1 MAFSQPAVTVAPKLV
16 SVSYSGN
23 DNTIT
28 LHFDRTVTAGN
39 GNLVISN
46 GHSQSYVGANGLS
59 SRIVG
64 ATDTRT
70 LDDSDGQISY
80 STTDGTVTIHLNS
93 ALHSG
98 ESYSVTMDAG
108 AVQDAATSGA
118 IGRISATT
126 LFNFTASGN
135 ASVPVPPVAAVGAAI
150 HFTDTGASSSDYI
163 TASLEQQVTG
173 TYSGSLDAN
182 EFIQVSLDN
191 GASWHQAFANAD
203 NHTWNYSG
211 SIDTGNL
218 ASGADGNLNGALL
231 ARVSNTAGGSSATAS
246 QAYVYSNHP
255 IEISVNPTV
264 SFSDDTG
271 SDRTDLITNT
281 ASQTV
286 SGIYEGV
293 LHDGQTLQI
302 SVDNGS
308 TWINASASGGS
319 WQASNVTLLEG
330 KHEMQMRVTDTVG
343 NASNTAY
350 SEYTLI
356 SSGLGLNGRALTLT
370 SDTGASSTDGITKA
384 ISTVSLNVSN
394 LHGVH
399 IGDTFEVIDTSHGS
413 TVVGSYTIQYGD
425 LYYGTSDYLAQ
436 GEHNDAPRTAL
447 NINVTGSFSDGAQHL
462 AVHLV
467 DIAGNVG
474 TSSDTVDV
482 TLDATPP
489 VIQSS
494 AVSINT
500 ITLTFSEAVSLS
512 GNLSL
517 QVSDGNDTGGDN
529 QVLTVEAGQISVS
542 DNTVT
547 LTLPYSLEPGSHYD
561 ITLQDGSIVDNAGNS
576 AYDVYTSLLNFIT
589 DGGAPPQL
597 SGIALSN
604 DSGLA
609 GDYVTNAA
617 SQILHGSYTGT
628 LGADDQVEVSL
639 DGSSWSTATINRD
652 TMTWSLSAT
661 LTDGSHTIEARLSS
675 DYGTAITQGYT
686 LDTTAPAAQIVPSA
700 TSFAYTSDS
709 QTITGQ
715 YSLASGLLDEIVEV
729 SLDNGNSWQTAT
741 TANIS
746 SGISSWSVT
755 GAAPYGLIE
764 VRVSDAAG
772 NHTNYAD
779 SGSSVIVLG
788 ANVGQSFDTSA
799 GSAPIFGGSD
809 TNFFNLS
816 APDHNILSGGAG
828 IDTVT
833 LRFNN
838 ATLPL
843 AKLFG
848 IEVIDMSPTYQSTTY
863 GGNTIFGIA
872 PTNVTAMTDLIAG
885 GHQLQIDGNDTSSVY
900 LGEGWG
906 SYSTTENSGYHTY
919 HSTADS
925 NVVLLIG
932 NAIRIETSA

>member
-135 ASVPVPPVAAVGAAI
+135 ASVPATPAAAVGAAI

-255 IEISVNPTV
+255 IEVSVNPTV

-308 TWINASASGGS
+308 TWINASASAGI
-319 WQASNVTLLEG
+319 WQASNITLLEG
-330 KHEMQMRVTDTVG
+330 KHGMQMRVTDTMG

-356 SSGLGLNGRALTLT
+356 SSGLGLNGRALTLA
-370 SDTGASSTDGITKA
+370 SDNGASNADGVTNA
-384 ISTVSLNVSN
+384 ISSVSLNVSN

-399 IGDTFEVIDTSHGS
+399 VGNVFQVIDTSNNS
-413 TVVGSYTIQYGD
+413 VVGSYTIQSGD
-425 LYYGTSDYLAQ
+425 LYYGTGDYLAQ
-436 GEHNDAPRTAL
+436 GYNDRNERTAL
-447 NINVTGSFSDGAQHL
+447 NISVDGVFSDGAQHL
-462 AVHLV
+462 AVRLV

-474 TSSDTVDV
+474 TSSSIVDV

-489 VIQSS
+489 VVQSS
-494 AVSINT
+494 AISGST
-500 ITLTFSEAVSLS
+500 ITLTFSEAVNLNNDLS
-512 GNLSL
+512 F
-517 QVSDGNDTGGDN
+517 QISDGNDTSAGT
-529 QVLTVEAGQISVS
+529 QILTVEASQVSVS
-542 DNTVT
+542 NNTVT
-547 LTLPYSLEPGSHYD
+547 LNLSSSLDPNSHYSV
-561 ITLQDGSIVDNAGNS
+561 TLRSGVIFDTAGNS
-576 AYDVYTSLLNFIT
+576 AYPLNSTLMQFTT
-589 DGGAPPQL
+589 DGTAPQL

-604 DSGLA
+604 DSGVT
-609 GDYVTNAA
+609 GDYVTNVAEQTLNGVY
-617 SQILHGSYTGT
+617 SGT
-628 LGADDQVEVSL
+628 LGAGDHIEVSL
-639 DGSSWSTATINRD
+639 DGGAWTAASIDSS
-652 TMTWSLSAT
+652 TWSLATT
-661 LTDGSHTIEARLSS
+661 LTEGAHTVEVRVASNHATVISQ
-675 DYGTAITQGYT
+675 AIT
-686 LDTTAPAAQIVPSA
+686 LDTTPPAAQIVPSA
-700 TSFAYTSDS
+700 TSFPYTSEV

-715 YSLASGLLDEIVEV
+715 YSSATGLLDEIVLV
-729 SLDNGNSWQTAT
+729 SLDNGAT
-741 TANIS
+741 YQKATLANVS
-746 SGISSWSVT
+746 TGISSWSVT
-755 GAAPYGLIE
+755 GVVLNGLID
-764 VRVSDAAG
+764 VQISDAAG
-772 NHTNYAD
+772 NLSNYSD
-779 SGSSVIVLG
+779 SGRNVIVIESNAG
-788 ANVGQSFDTSA
+788 TSFDTSS
-799 GSAPIFGGSD
+799 GSAPVFGGSSNN
-809 TNFFNLS
+809 TFNLQD
-816 APDHNILSGGAG
+816 PNHNILSGGAG
-828 IDTVT
+828 VDTVT

-848 IEVIDMSPTYQSTTY
+848 IEVINMSPTYQSVTY
-863 GGNTIFGIA
+863 GSNTIFGIN
-872 PTNVTAMTDLIAG
+872 PDNVTAMTDLISG
-885 GHQLQIDGNDTSSVY
+885 VHKLQIDGNGTNNVY
-900 LGEGWG
+900 LGSGW
-906 SYSTTENSGYHTY
+906 SADNPSENSGYHTY
-919 HSTADS
+919 HANSDS
-925 NVVLLIG
+925 SIVLLIG
-932 NAIRIETSA
+932 SAINIQTSA